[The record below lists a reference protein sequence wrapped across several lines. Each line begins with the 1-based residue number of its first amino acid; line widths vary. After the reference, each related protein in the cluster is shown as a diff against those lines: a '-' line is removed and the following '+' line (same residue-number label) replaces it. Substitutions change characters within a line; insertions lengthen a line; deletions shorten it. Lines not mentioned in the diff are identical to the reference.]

1 MTASATIAVVS
12 AIDADM
18 PPLPLLAERLRDIQA
33 VLFDL
38 DGTLIDT
45 VELIRVSFRYATKAV
60 LGYELSD
67 EITMANVGQPLAR
80 QFHDMAPDHAAELL
94 RVYREFNMAHHDDLA
109 KAYPGTRETLGE
121 VMRRGIPMG
130 IVTSKGTA
138 AASRGIE
145 LFGLGDLMSVV
156 VTADDVPRHK
166 PDPFPL
172 QFAAGLLGVEL
183 GYSMYLGDSPHDMQA
198 ALSAHAVAVAALWG
212 AFPRDD
218 VLSPGPPFALS
229 RIADLPALL
238 DGDAERFA
246 VERVV

>member
-1 MTASATIAVVS
+1 MIAK
-12 AIDADM
+12 DADTTSL
-18 PPLPLLAERLRDIQA
+18 PPAAERLRDIQA
-33 VLFDL
+33 VLLDL

-45 VELIRVSFRYATKAV
+45 VELIRVSFRHATKAV
-60 LGYELSD
+60 LGHELPD
-67 EITMANVGQPLAR
+67 EITMANVGQPLDR

-109 KAYPGTRETLGE
+109 KSYPGTRETLGE
-121 VMRRGIPMG
+121 IMRRGIPMG

-138 AASRGIE
+138 AANRGIE

-172 QFAAGLLGVEL
+172 RFAASLLGVQM
-183 GYSMYLGDSPHDMQA
+183 GYCIYLGDSPHDMQA

-218 VLSPGPPFALS
+218 VLAPGPPFALS
-229 RIADLPALL
+229 GIVELPALL

-246 VERVV
+246 V